1 MRAYHNAREAIEER
15 RNEPVNRVTSR
26 IGFHARTFVAVYS
39 VFISRPFQ
47 PTTYYFNLG
56 RFDKALAISS
66 VKGITVLFFSPEIST
81 SVCR

>member
-1 MRAYHNAREAIEER
+1 VQLGKS
-15 RNEPVNRVTSR
+15 RNRNSYLPEQASGQQGRV
-26 IGFHARTFVAVYS
+26 S